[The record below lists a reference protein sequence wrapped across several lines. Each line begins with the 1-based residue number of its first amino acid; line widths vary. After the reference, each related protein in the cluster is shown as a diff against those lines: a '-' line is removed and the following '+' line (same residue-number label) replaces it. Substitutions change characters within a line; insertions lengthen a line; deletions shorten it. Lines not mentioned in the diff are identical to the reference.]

1 MNFFPWKNDLR
12 LEVGNNEKQNARAF
26 AHDARSGP
34 VGRLGCRGKRQSAEL
49 RQKDM
54 CLLAAMNCAN
64 ETDTFQQRIERLQH
78 EIQKGTDVY
87 TPDELNILNRQL
99 LDKKR
104 ELHDL
109 EHKPLH

>member
-1 MNFFPWKNDLR
+1 MI
-12 LEVGNNEKQNARAF
+12 
-26 AHDARSGP
+26 SGWRWEIMKSRMLVLLP
-34 VGRLGCRGKRQSAEL
+34 MMLVAVLLAVSVAAESDMKMQSAEP
-49 RQKDM
+49 RQKDI

-64 ETDTFQQRIERLQH
+64 ESDTFQQRIERLQH